1 MGQMRRE
8 MLSGSGLAA
17 VGNDETGVSTRWTFY
32 LRHERLIL
40 GCVAVAFALS
50 LWEGVGRS
58 NIVNPIFLS
67 SPSAIAATGYSMAM
81 SGELS
86 QHLLISANEFLLGY
100 SLAALTAIPL
110 GLLAGWNRRLN
121 YILDPFISALYVTP
135 RVALLPLIVIWL
147 GVGLFS
153 KVAVIFLGAFFP
165 ICINTIAGVR
175 TVDRTHVMVAR
186 SFRGDNL
193 HILRTVIVPSCVPFM
208 LAGLRLAVGRAL
220 VGVVVGEFYA
230 ASAGVGFLITV
241 AGATFQTDKV
251 FVGIV
256 IIAAFG
262 LLCNEFLSRAERRV
276 EKWRPM
282 IDSAS

>member
-1 MGQMRRE
+1 MP
-8 MLSGSGLAA
+8 SGSKLAV
-17 VGNDETGVSTRWTFY
+17 VGNDALGAEIRSTLY

-58 NIVNPIFLS
+58 GVVNPIFLS
-67 SPSAIAATGYSMAM
+67 SPSTIAATGYEMAM

-86 QHLLISANEFLLGY
+86 RHLMISGKEFFLGY
-100 SLAALTAIPL
+100 SMAVLTAIPL
-110 GLLAGWNRRLN
+110 GLLGGWYRRLN
-121 YILDPFISALYVTP
+121 YVLDPFISALYVTP
-135 RVALLPLIVIWL
+135 RVALLPLIVLWL
-147 GVGLFS
+147 GVGILS

-175 TVDRTHVMVAR
+175 TVDRSHIMVAR
-186 SFRGDNL
+186 SFGGDNL
-193 HILRTVIVPSCVPFM
+193 HVLKTIIFPTCVPFM
-208 LAGLRLAVGRAL
+208 LAGLRLAVGRGL

-230 ASAGVGFLITV
+230 ASAGIGFLITV

-251 FVGIV
+251 FVGIA

-262 LLCNEFLSRAERRV
+262 LICNEFLSRAERRV
-276 EKWRPM
+276 ERWRPM
-282 IDSAS
+282 VDSAL